1 MRNTILGL
9 LAIILVVTIIN
20 LLSGFG
26 VIGGGS
32 SSSSASGSNYEYK
45 VLNPAMMDNIG
56 FREVAKEEG
65 IEVGED
71 GKINFPKEMVEKIA
85 KVNLLPKTISAVE
98 KDGGWS
104 FAGVTGDNHYIFRR
118 AK

>member
-9 LAIILVVTIIN
+9 LVTILVLTVVN
-20 LLSGFG
+20 LLNSFD

-32 SSSSASGSNYEYK
+32 SQSSASGGGYEYK
-45 VLNPAMMDNIG
+45 VLNGPMMDKIG
-56 FREVAKEEG
+56 YLAVAADEG
-65 IEVGED
+65 IEVPED
-71 GKINFPKEMVEKIA
+71 GKITFPKEISEKIY
-85 KVNLLPKTISAVE
+85 KVNLLPRTILEVE

-104 FAGVTGDNHYIFRR
+104 FVSVTGDHHYIFRR